1 MIYAGQGELDAEQ
14 EAMAARLL
22 EGNEFSLVQE
32 GAEADTPP
40 APELSAAEQ
49 AASDRA
55 EKNAKMMAELIK
67 KKLSAMLDGDKVE
80 EDRIAGMI
88 KVLEER
94 M

>member
-1 MIYAGQGELDAEQ
+1 
-14 EAMAARLL
+14 
-22 EGNEFSLVQE
+22 
-32 GAEADTPP
+32 
-40 APELSAAEQ
+40 
-49 AASDRA
+49 
-55 EKNAKMMAELIK
+55 MMAELIK